1 MELHRIATVRQ
12 GPLEERDMRFTHSL
26 MTGVAFAAMGFT
38 APAFAQDAEA
48 APQSTEENADSYGDD
63 IVVTATRR
71 EQLSQDVP
79 LAVTV
84 VGGEALENS
93 GITDIRGIRQ
103 LTPSLQTTT
112 GQSAATGVSLSIRGI
127 GTAGDNPGFE
137 PAVGVFIDGVFR
149 ARAGLALAELPPIE
163 RVEVLR
169 GPQGTLF
176 GRNTS
181 AGALSITTEGP
192 EFQFG
197 GYVEAEY
204 GNYDALNLQAGIN
217 IPAGES
223 LALRVDGGYRR
234 RDGYILDI
242 NSGNDIND
250 INRYWLRAQALYET
264 DRITFRLIAD
274 YQETDEVCCGAIN
287 TGSGLVLPLTNTDNA
302 IARIATGAVLGLTGN
317 PATGGAVGR
326 IGIPLPYTRGSRR
339 MAVTPGRDYL
349 EQVQEWGISGQFDIE
364 LGDIT
369 LTSITAYRD
378 WDARRNQ
385 DIDFSG
391 LDRAY
396 RENYRTGLTDFTQE
410 IRLQGEAFDG
420 NLDWLVGGFYLNER
434 LTLTDTVR
442 FGAQGDIYVD
452 SVVNGLTRSAA
463 LPTGLQ
469 LFGRLGPGV
478 PLFGQVALATNPTLL
493 AAALGNPALFALF
506 NSPLPATPNGG
517 GQIADNYR
525 VNTEAFALFTHN
537 IFHITDSLDLTVG
550 LRYNRETKDIDT
562 NLNSAVP
569 ACGFY
574 TNPANALY
582 VQALQGA
589 GLLGL
594 ANLYTCN
601 PTVNSEFNGSRSD
614 SRSESEFT
622 GTVRLSFELND
633 DILLYAGYDR
643 GYKSGGY
650 NLDRASFDTRV
661 LGGNGAQLTDLEF
674 GNESVDAF
682 EIGIKTNLSREIQF
696 NVAAFRSDYTG
707 YQSLRF
713 VGTQFVTRNFNEVIS
728 QGVEIET
735 LIRPV
740 RNLTF
745 QLAYTYLDAAVNDPL
760 AGDDN
765 GRQLTNQPR
774 NVVTGAMTWTPALSD
789 NVTGLVHVDFRM
801 QSDST
806 PVNTPAAQPFVAN
819 DGYEI
824 VNARV
829 GLTINESYSIEAY
842 VENVFNTYYNITAFP
857 IPEQGAS
864 FAVYPSPP
872 RFYGLRVRA
881 AF

>member
-1 MELHRIATVRQ
+1 
-12 GPLEERDMRFTHSL
+12 MRFTQSL
-26 MTGVAFAAMGFT
+26 MTGVAFAAVCVG
-38 APAFAQDAEA
+38 APAYAQDAE
-48 APQSTEENADSYGDD
+48 APQSTEESADSYGDD

-84 VGGEALENS
+84 VGGDALENAGVS
-93 GITDIRGIRQ
+93 DIRGIRQ

-112 GQSAATGVSLSIRGI
+112 GQSSATGVSLSIRGI

-149 ARAGLALAELPPIE
+149 SRAGVALAELPPIE

-192 EFQFG
+192 SFDLG
-197 GYVEAEY
+197 GYAELQY
-204 GNYDALNLQAGIN
+204 GNYDEVEVSAGITG
-217 IPAGES
+217 PVGES
-223 LALRVDGGYRR
+223 LALRLDGGYHR
-234 RDGYILDI
+234 RDGYITDVNGGPDI
-242 NSGNDIND
+242 NNL
-250 INRYWLRAQALYET
+250 NRFFVRGQALWET
-264 DRITFRLIAD
+264 DTITFRLIAD
-274 YQETDEVCCGAIN
+274 YAETDEVCCGAIN

-302 IARIATGAVLGLTGN
+302 IARIATSAVIGLTGN
-317 PATGGAVGR
+317 PATGGATGR
-326 IGIPLPYTRGSRR
+326 VGIPLPYTRGSRA
-339 MAVTPGRDYL
+339 MAVTPGRNYL
-349 EQVQEWGISGQFDIE
+349 EQVNEWGISGQFDFD
-364 LGDIT
+364 LGGVT

-396 RENYRTGLTDFTQE
+396 RENYRTGITDFSQE
-410 IRLQGEAFDG
+410 IRLQGEAFGG
-420 NLDWLVGGFYLNER
+420 NLDWLIGGFYLNER

-442 FGAQGDIYVD
+442 FGSQGDVYVD
-452 SVVNGLTRSAA
+452 SVINGLTRSAA

-469 LFGRLGPGV
+469 VFGRLGPGV

-506 NSPLPATPNGG
+506 NSPLPATPNGA

-525 VNTEAFALFTHN
+525 VDTEAFALFTHN
-537 IFHITDSLDLTVG
+537 IFHITDNIDLTVG

-569 ACGFY
+569 ACSFFL
-574 TNPANALY
+574 NPATAPY
-582 VQALQGA
+582 RTALQSA
-589 GLLGL
+589 GLLAL
-594 ANLYTCN
+594 VNLYTCN

-622 GTVRLSFELND
+622 GTARLSIRLND
-633 DILLYAGYDR
+633 DILLYGGYDR

-650 NLDRASFDTRV
+650 NLDRASFDTV
-661 LGGNGAQLTDLEF
+661 TLGGNGAQLTDLEF
-674 GNESVDAF
+674 GNETVDAF

-696 NVAAFRSDYTG
+696 NVAAFRSDYSG
-707 YQSLRF
+707 YQNLRF

-740 RNLTF
+740 RELTF
-745 QLAYTYLDAAVNDPL
+745 QLAYTYLDTQVNDVL

-765 GRQLTNQPR
+765 GRSLTNQPR
-774 NVVTGAMTWTPALSD
+774 HVVTGAMTWTPQLSD

-801 QSDST
+801 QGDST
-806 PVNTPAAQPFVAN
+806 PINTPSAQPFVAN
-819 DGYEI
+819 DGHEI
-824 VNARV
+824 VNARI
-829 GLTINESYSIEAY
+829 GLTFNENYSVEAY

-872 RFYGLRVRA
+872 RFYGIRVRA